1 MPRVQLPL
9 IYLDDV
15 STLGTGA
22 VSQPYVVSRVPEPG
36 ETDVPTSTPI
46 EIVIVDT
53 GTSGLSSLAAAT
65 TVSITTVAAGTVA
78 AFIQGVGFDATYSGS
93 NFTAAE
99 SPNSSVLDEHK
110 IQLIRNTPFSS
121 QEIVTVAIHAQTAD
135 GKVLN
140 QTYTFQ
146 IEDLTV
152 PTIASAYT
160 QGLTNLIVVF
170 SEPVLMDTSAR
181 GALHVRPLSGRITF
195 TAPDFIEA
203 GNGNFAT
210 DNVGDFICTTGALN
224 ALNNSYV
231 TIFDIISSQEISVD
245 ETTVTTEESSL
256 NVLCWTGPYKLVP
269 VMEDTLLIPSFT
281 PAITAATQIDAQ
293 TISLTLDQE
302 LSPNRPYTL
311 YGTNINDL
319 NFVPNTMSMSS
330 VVFTAQPLP
339 VVTNRNFCLWDN
351 FIPGIN
357 KRQDTSGDNQRLVRC
372 FDEVTQLLLNDI
384 DNFGNLQDVDL
395 MPSDALDVTLAN
407 LGNPFLF
414 LDDDLTKRK
423 TINGLVQTFKD
434 KGIDRGIENAVL
446 FFTGITV
453 TVQAFNLEDG
463 WILGQS
469 SLGYD
474 TILGT
479 SEAFLIYSFEL
490 VTDTILTD
498 TQQTI
503 IQQIVSEIQPAHT
516 HFVRFVM
523 PTS

>member
-1 MPRVQLPL
+1 MPRVQLPT

-15 STLGTGA
+15 ATLGVGA
-22 VSQPYVVSRVPEPG
+22 VAQPAIVSRFPEPS
-36 ETDVPTSTPI
+36 ETDVPTGTAI

-65 TVSITTVAAGTVA
+65 TVHVTTVAAGTVN
-78 AFIQGVGFDATYSGS
+78 AFTQGVGFDATYSGS
-93 NFTAAE
+93 NFVAAK
-99 SPNSSVLDEHK
+99 SPNSTVFDEHK
-110 IQLIRNTPFSS
+110 IQLIRNTPFAS
-121 QEIVTVAIHAQTAD
+121 EETVTVTVHAQTAD
-135 GKVLN
+135 GKVLD
-140 QTYTFQ
+140 QSYSFQ

-152 PTIASAYT
+152 PTIVGAYT
-160 QGLTNLIVVF
+160 QGLTNLIVQF
-170 SEPVLMDTSAR
+170 SEPVRMDTSSR
-181 GALHVRPLSGRITF
+181 GALRVRPLSGRITF

-203 GNGNFAT
+203 SNGNFIT
-210 DNVGDFICTTGALN
+210 DNIGDFICTTSALN

-231 TIFDIISSQEISVD
+231 TISDIVSSQEVSVA

-256 NVLCWTGPYKLVP
+256 NVQCWTGPYKLAP
-269 VMEDTLLIPSFT
+269 VMEASLLMPSFT
-281 PAITAATQIDAQ
+281 PAITDVAQIDSQ
-293 TISLTLDQE
+293 TVMLTLDQE
-302 LSPNRPYTL
+302 LSPGRPYTI
-311 YGTNINDL
+311 YGTNIYDL
-319 NFVPNTMSMSS
+319 SYVPNTMDLASFT
-330 VVFTAQPLP
+330 FTAQPLP
-339 VVTNRNFCLWDN
+339 QIVNRNFSLWDN

-372 FDEVTQLLLNDI
+372 FDEVSQLLLNDI

-395 MPSDALDVTLAN
+395 MPDDALDVTLAN

-414 LDDDLTKRK
+414 LDDNLTKRK

-446 FFTGITV
+446 FFTGVPV
-453 TVQAFNLEDG
+453 TIQAFNLEDA
-463 WILGQS
+463 WILGES

-479 SEAFLIYSFEL
+479 SESSLIYSFEL
-490 VTDTILTD
+490 VTDTILSD

-523 PTS
+523 PAS